1 LRSCNCLKLL
11 VTGSAKQE
19 IQSILNENI
28 GSDKFD
34 LVITGDDLEEGQGKP
49 DPAPFQ
55 IALQRMNLSP
65 SEAIVVEN
73 SPLGVEA
80 AAKAGILYI
89 ITLNNTPL
97 DISDF
102 GTLIQSK
109 KDEENR
115 ILVAEDITSDEYEA
129 IKVKSISKMRQ

>member
-1 LRSCNCLKLL
+1 

-34 LVITGDDLEEGQGKP
+34 RIITGGDLEDGQGKP

-55 IALQRMNLSP
+55 IALQRMNLTP
-65 SEAIVVEN
+65 VDAIVVEN

-80 AAKAGILYI
+80 AAKAGIPYI

-102 GTLIQSK
+102 GTLQSK
-109 KDEENR
+109 KDQEN
-115 ILVAEDITSDEYEA
+115 
-129 IKVKSISKMRQ
+129 SIIFKDTISASKFLKEWCCK